1 MTEPQSTNLRRFKRV
16 ARAVLPPVLPSAYR
30 RVRARIRGAGP
41 AEWEYLPDGWPE
53 ESRSVRGWNSQSVL
67 DAQLAA
73 WDDFLAAQQ
82 STAPVGFSRGPYGA
96 STFNDAHHNTIMSFA
111 YALARAAGGRT
122 RLSMLD
128 WGGGVG
134 AYYVYA
140 STLLPDLDLDYHCR
154 ELPLLAEG
162 GRRLLPE
169 ATFYADEETAL
180 ARHYDFVMASSSI
193 HYSRDWRATLKQL
206 AAVTDGYMYVTRLPV
221 VDDAPSYVVLQR
233 PYRYGYQTEYPGWFL
248 NRDEFLDAATDLGL
262 TLLKEFLIAER
273 PCVRNAPGAA
283 DYRGFL
289 FSATG
294 R

>member
-1 MTEPQSTNLRRFKRV
+1 MTEPQSSNLRRFKRV

-53 ESRSVRGWNSQSVL
+53 ESQAVRGWNSQSVV
-67 DAQLAA
+67 DAHLAPWA
-73 WDDFLAAQQ
+73 DFRAAAQ
-82 STAPVGFSRGPYGA
+82 STAPFGLSREPDGA
-96 STFNDAHHNTIMSFA
+96 NTVNCGLHNTIMSFG
-111 YALARAAGGRT
+111 YVLARAAGRPT

-134 AYYVYA
+134 EYYVYA
-140 STLLPDLDLDYHCR
+140 RALLPDLDLDYHCR
-154 ELPLLAEG
+154 ELPLLAES

-169 ATFYADEETAL
+169 ATFYADDEMAL
-180 ARHYDFVMASSSI
+180 ARHYDFVMASSSM
-193 HYSRDWRATLKQL
+193 HYVRDWRATLKRL
-206 AAVTDGYMYVTRLPV
+206 AAVTDQYLYVTRMPV
-221 VDDAPSYVVLQR
+221 VEHAPSYVVLQR
-233 PYRYGYQTEYPGWFL
+233 PYRHGYHTEYPGWFL
-248 NRDEFLDAATDLGL
+248 NRDEFLGVAADLGL
-262 TLLKEFLIAER
+262 TLLREFLIWER
-273 PCVRNAPGAA
+273 PGVPNAPEAA